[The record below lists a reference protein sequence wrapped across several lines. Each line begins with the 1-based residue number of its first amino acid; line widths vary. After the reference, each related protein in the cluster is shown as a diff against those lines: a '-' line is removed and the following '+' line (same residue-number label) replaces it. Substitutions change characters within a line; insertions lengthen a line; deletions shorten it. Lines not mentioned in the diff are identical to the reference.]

1 MKVDLSA
8 NFSALNLNLD
18 MLKQVGYTGNGNDL
32 NIEANLPQAVDFLV
46 KAIHKWGA
54 KSTLDFQRGGATALK
69 GT

>member
-8 NFSALNLNLD
+8 NFSALNLNVD
-18 MLKQVGYTGNGNDL
+18 MLRRLKYTGNGDDL
-32 NIEANLPQAVDFLV
+32 NNDTQLPQAVDFLV

-54 KSTLDFQRGGATALK
+54 KRTLDFQRGGATAFE